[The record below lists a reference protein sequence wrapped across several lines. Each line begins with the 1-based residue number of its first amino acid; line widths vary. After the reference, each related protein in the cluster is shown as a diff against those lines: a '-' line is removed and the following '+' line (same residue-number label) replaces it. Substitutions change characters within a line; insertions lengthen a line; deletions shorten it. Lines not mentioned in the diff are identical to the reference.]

1 MKKTLGSLFIVL
13 AAMQACQSVKKEE
26 KQLASHYTYRS
37 KGLDKRF
44 IDPQNALGKNIIYAD
59 VIDYASSDS
68 FILVRQKPSDK
79 YLKNHLGFYLYFR
92 FLAYADYLR
101 NPAVVNTEDGRF
113 MKGFIETDSM
123 NYKLFMHRQASEKN
137 TAKDEDIELAIADSL
152 IHNDPYYK
160 KIAFGEDNY
169 WILQLSADTL
179 SGPLSKDA
187 YLQERKLL
195 RIPDSLK
202 LKSEE

>member
-1 MKKTLGSLFIVL
+1 MKKTVIRILIVL
-13 AAMQACQSVKKEE
+13 AALPACQSIKKED
-26 KQLASHYTYRS
+26 KQLAGHYIYRS

-68 FILVRQKPSDK
+68 FILVQQKPSDK

-101 NPAVVNTEDGRF
+101 NPSVVNTEDGKF
-113 MKGFIETDSM
+113 MKGFIETDSI
-123 NYKLFMHRQASEKN
+123 NYQLFMHRQASEKN
-137 TAKDEDIELAIADSL
+137 TAKDKEIGLAIADSL
-152 IHNDPYYK
+152 IHNDPGYK
-160 KIAFGEDNY
+160 KIASGEDNY
-169 WILQLSADTL
+169 WILRLAADRL
-179 SGPLSKDA
+179 LGPFSKAA
-187 YLQERKLL
+187 YMQERKQLS
-195 RIPDSLK
+195 IPGDLK

>member
-1 MKKTLGSLFIVL
+1 MRKTLSRIFIVL
-13 AAMQACQSVKKEE
+13 AALPACQSIKKED
-26 KQLASHYTYRS
+26 KQLASHYIYRS

-59 VIDYASSDS
+59 VTDYASSDS
-68 FILVRQKPSDK
+68 FILVRQKPSDR

-101 NPAVVNTEDGRF
+101 NPSVVNTEDGRF
-113 MKGFIETDSM
+113 MKGFIETDSI
-123 NYKLFMHRQASEKN
+123 NYQLFMHRQASENN
-137 TAKDEDIELAIADSL
+137 TAKDKDIEWAIADSL
-152 IHNDPYYK
+152 IHYDPYYK
-160 KIAFGEDNY
+160 KIASGEDNY

-179 SGPLSKDA
+179 LGPFSKAA
-187 YLQERKLL
+187 YGQERKLL
-195 RIPDSLK
+195 RIPENLK